1 MFGRKTPFY
10 CYNMYLT
17 AAILVS
23 LSLVYMVMVSLLY
36 GYGGGSCV
44 FSPAFL
50 LFWLLLFTPFCLFL
64 FSFLFRWLSDMDS
77 VLGIRVGGVLLFFT
91 MSCNNPITPKRFYF
105 FYYYFYFLPLD
116 SDSYFLLA
124 CSPILYILFAAK
136 AATLSVCLSA
146 ITNGVQMFLF
156 QRLVWAGSCS

>member
-1 MFGRKTPFY
+1 MV
-10 CYNMYLT
+10 T
-17 AAILVS
+17 AVALV
-23 LSLVYMVMVSLLY
+23 
-36 GYGGGSCV
+36 
-44 FSPAFL
+44 FF
-50 LFWLLLFTPFCLFL
+50 LLLFYCFGFYFLPPFAFFL

-136 AATLSVCLSA
+136 AAALPVCLSA
-146 ITNGVQMFLF
+146 ITNGVHMFLF
-156 QRLVWAGSCS
+156 QRLVWVGSCS

>member
-50 LFWLLLFTPFCLFL
+50 LFWLLLFTPFCLFFIF
-64 FSFLFRWLSDMDS
+64 FS
-77 VLGIRVGGVLLFFT
+77 
-91 MSCNNPITPKRFYF
+91 
-105 FYYYFYFLPLD
+105 
-116 SDSYFLLA
+116 
-124 CSPILYILFAAK
+124 
-136 AATLSVCLSA
+136 LSVAL
-146 ITNGVQMFLF
+146 
-156 QRLVWAGSCS
+156 